1 MPRLLPRQL
10 LRLLLLLAMLFGGLV
25 NAAMVTADQ
34 VKAAILASP
43 TASAQMKSYASA
55 IGSLAMIES
64 SGNTA
69 AYNGSC
75 CYGVLQMNTANIQA
89 AMGAG
94 FKPQDF
100 QNLPLQT
107 QVDAWAKVMS
117 PMLDSYPVKALQALG
132 VFDGHPVDAAMALA
146 CTQLGAG
153 NCMRMIVSRSC
164 GGFSDSLGTTIC
176 KMANKI
182 AGRPDPQ
189 TPPRPANPST
199 PGTGTGSGPG
209 VSPSPCSGSG
219 CGSAS
224 RTVTEGFQQGS
235 GVKVTDLRS
244 VIQAICVAVTLLVM
258 GSCVVG
264 LWRAYSDGTLEFADL
279 VMGLKQT
286 LFVVFLLYVAV
297 TFF

>member
-1 MPRLLPRQL
+1 MFV
-10 LRLLLLLAMLFGGLV
+10 LRLLLLLSMLFGGLV
-25 NAAMVTADQ
+25 NAATVTADQ
-34 VKAAILASP
+34 VKAAILASQ

-75 CYGVLQMNTANIQA
+75 CYGVLQLNTANIQQE

-107 QVDAWAKVMS
+107 QVNAWAKVMS
-117 PMLDSYPVKALQALG
+117 PMLDSYAVKALQALG

-146 CTQLGAG
+146 CAQLGAG
-153 NCMRMIVSRSC
+153 NCMRMIISRSC
-164 GGFSDSLGTTIC
+164 SGFSDSLGTTIC
-176 KMANKI
+176 KMADKI
-182 AGRPDPQ
+182 AGRPTPQ
-189 TPPRPANPST
+189 TPPRPANRST
-199 PGTGTGSGPG
+199 PGTGTGTGSGLG
-209 VSPSPCSGSG
+209 ASPSPCSGSG

-224 RTVTEGFQQGS
+224 RTVTEGFHQGS
-235 GVKVTDLRS
+235 GVNVTDLRG

-258 GSCVVG
+258 GSC
-264 LWRAYSDGTLEFADL
+264 DG
-279 VMGLKQT
+279 
-286 LFVVFLLYVAV
+286 
-297 TFF
+297 